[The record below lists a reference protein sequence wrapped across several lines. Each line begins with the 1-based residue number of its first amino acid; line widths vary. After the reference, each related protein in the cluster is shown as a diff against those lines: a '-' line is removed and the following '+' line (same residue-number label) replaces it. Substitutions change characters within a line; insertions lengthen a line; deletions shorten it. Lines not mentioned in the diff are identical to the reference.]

1 MNRELIAYIAAAVVV
16 ALLPEFGGYPIFLMK
31 VMCYALFAC
40 AFNLLLGYAGLLS
53 FGHAAFLGIAAYACG
68 QSLAVWGWS
77 TASGLLFGTVAAA
90 ALGLVFGLLSVRRS
104 GIYFAMITLAL
115 AQMLYFFFLQAPFTG
130 GEDGLHGIPRGTLL
144 GLDLNKDI
152 NLYYV
157 VLGIFIIG
165 YAIIWRTVHSPFGQA
180 LKAIRENEPRMVSL
194 GYDAG
199 RFKLLAFVISA
210 TLSGLAGATKSLVF
224 VSASLSDATWHMSG
238 MVILMTL
245 IGGMGTLTGPI
256 LGAIVVVALENKVG
270 EFGRFLTS
278 VTGIEW
284 FRLLGESVTIV
295 IGLIFIICVMAFR
308 RGLVGEWLH
317 YRERRAASR
326 ATAVPD
332 STIVNVTEKS

>member
-1 MNRELIAYIAAAVVV
+1 MSRKLIAFIAAIILV

-53 FGHAAFLGIAAYACG
+53 FGHAAFLGVAAYACG

-77 TASGLLFGTVAAA
+77 TAAGLVFGTVAAA
-90 ALGLVFGLLSVRRS
+90 VMGLVFGILSVRRS

-115 AQMLYFFFLQAPFTG
+115 AQMLYFFFLQVPFTG
-130 GEDGLHGIPRGTLL
+130 GEDGLHGIPRGSLL
-144 GLDLNKDI
+144 GIDLSKDI

-157 VLGIFIIG
+157 VMAIFVIG
-165 YAIIWRTVHSPFGQA
+165 YAIIWRTVNSPFGQA

-194 GYDAG
+194 GYDTD

-210 TLSGLAGATKSLVF
+210 ALAGLAGATKSLVF

-245 IGGMGTLTGPI
+245 IGGMGTLIGPI
-256 LGAIVVVALENKVG
+256 LGAVIIVALETKVG
-270 EFGRFLTS
+270 AFGRFMTEA
-278 VTGIEW
+278 TGVEW
-284 FRLLGESVTIV
+284 FRMLGESVTIV

-308 RGLVGEWLH
+308 RGIVGEWLH
-317 YRERRAASR
+317 YRERKAANR
-326 ATAVPD
+326 LHHG
-332 STIVNVTEKS
+332 